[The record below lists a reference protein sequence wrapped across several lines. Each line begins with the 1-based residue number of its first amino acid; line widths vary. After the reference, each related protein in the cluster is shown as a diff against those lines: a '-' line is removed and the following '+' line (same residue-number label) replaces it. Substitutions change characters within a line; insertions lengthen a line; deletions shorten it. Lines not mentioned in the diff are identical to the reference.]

1 MNKKKLLLYTFT
13 IALILITQIPM
24 ISAADFEIINTDY
37 TVDEA
42 RSNENTQYYTIF
54 ITIKNTKTT
63 PSNEITIEII
73 DEWELPTRKTETFQ
87 PQESKTLTF
96 EDIPFAGGNSHQVTV
111 KYYPSNESQR
121 TLENQGSTTFNISY
135 NTTTQNDS
143 PFLHPIFLVLT
154 ILLATIIIK
163 KKKR

>member
-1 MNKKKLLLYTFT
+1 
-13 IALILITQIPM
+13 M

-54 ITIKNTKTT
+54 LTIKNTKTT
-63 PSNEITIEII
+63 PSNKITIEIL

-87 PQESKTLTF
+87 PQESKTVTF

-135 NTTTQNDS
+135 NMEAQNDS
-143 PFLHPIFLVLT
+143 PFFQPLFLIFT
-154 ILLATIIIK
+154 IVFAAIIIK
-163 KKKR
+163 KKKK